1 MNWPLSSNTV
11 NKYVE
16 LGYFI
21 FQDNIDITFVTA
33 DRSCTQAMSD
43 CLKHSTSRFTDQFD
57 HFGSN

>member
-1 MNWPLSSNTV
+1 MDWPLSSNTV
-11 NKYVE
+11 YKYVE

-43 CLKHSTSRFTDQFD
+43 WF
-57 HFGSN
+57 